1 MPDRAFAY
9 AARTCALEA
18 KPVPVSTVYPL
29 IVLGG
34 GGGISY
40 PKPPGCI
47 RIHTAHPLQEATA
60 KAAAAFGRSH
70 GTVLVRGVCLGA

>member
-29 IVLGG
+29 SS

-60 KAAAAFGRSH
+60 KAAAASGHSH